1 MGIMRKILFLA
12 LDVIVILAVIS
23 LLCKYIG
30 LNTQEAIN
38 FFRPLFDEIGNII
51 KSMEG
56 IMSGRSLSL

>member
-1 MGIMRKILFLA
+1 MNAI
-12 LDVIVILAVIS
+12 DIVILAVIS